1 MIRIPPISTR
11 TYTLFPYTTLFRSVG
26 AEDVAVYDIRPITIG
41 ARTQVRYLD
50 QVGEDIIAVEA
61 QQWVAVDQDGGNTGD
76 HHHIIGDAARQA
88 GFEHDPQQGG
98 DTRKE
103 QLGDHRSEERRVGK
117 ECVSKCRSRWSP
129 YH

>member
-1 MIRIPPISTR
+1 MRISDW
-11 TYTLFPYTTLFRSVG
+11 SS
-26 AEDVAVYDIRPITIG
+26 DVCSSDLIG

-98 DTRKE
+98 DTR
-103 QLGDHRSEERRVGK
+103 RSEERRVGK
-117 ECVSKCRSRWSP
+117 ACVSTVISRWSP